1 LKAVILAAGRG
12 TRLGH
17 LTESLP
23 KPLIQIRGKS
33 ILEHNV
39 ELCRRHGISEMFVNT
54 HYLAQQITS
63 TLGDGKRFGVTI
75 TYSYEQELLGTAG
88 ALCSFKDQLLGDPF
102 YVVYGDNFSDY
113 DLHLLRQQHEQHHA
127 VGTIGFHYREDVA
140 ESGVA
145 EFDGEGRIIRFVE
158 KPKPGESQSRWVN
171 AGIYYLS
178 PQIFNFIPPGYS
190 DFAKDIFPRL
200 VKSNVPLYGVCEK
213 TDVAA
218 FDTPQMY
225 ESSVRKLK

>member
-1 LKAVILAAGRG
+1 MRAVILAAGRG
-12 TRLGH
+12 TRLGL

-39 ELCRRHGISEMFVNT
+39 ELCRRHGVSEVFVNT
-54 HYLAQQITS
+54 HYLADKITS
-63 TLGDGKRFGVTI
+63 ALGDGTKLGVAI
-75 TYSYEQELLGTAG
+75 TYSYEQQPLGTAG
-88 ALCSFKDQLLGDPF
+88 ALVNFKDQLLKGSF

-113 DLHLLRQQHEQHHA
+113 DLDLLRQKNEHHQA
-127 VGTIGFHYREDVA
+127 VATIGFHLREDVA

-158 KPKPGESQSRWVN
+158 KPRPSESESRWVN

-200 VKSNVPLYGVCEK
+200 IKGNVPLYGVCEK

-225 ESSVRKLK
+225 ESSLRKLK